1 MRDLTQT
8 SNGALVFQAE
18 RELERIQI
26 VRVYHEGGTV
36 MLGINDDMLQY
47 LTPIEAM
54 AFSKAFKR
62 VAIAA
67 LEYEP

>member
-8 SNGALVFQAE
+8 SNGALIFQSAVPNE
-18 RELERIQI
+18 KIQI
-26 VRVYHEGGTV
+26 VRVYHENGTV
-36 MLGINDDMLQY
+36 MLGINDEMLQY